1 MTITLLIIHD
11 IEKNVLAHNST
22 FSLKQHVRILI
33 FSRDL
38 LKEPVK
44 KIFQL
49 CASTFS
55 HSSQNHE

>member
-11 IEKNVLAHNST
+11 FEKNVLAHNST
-22 FSLKQHVRILI
+22 FSLKQHVRIL

-44 KIFQL
+44 KFFQL